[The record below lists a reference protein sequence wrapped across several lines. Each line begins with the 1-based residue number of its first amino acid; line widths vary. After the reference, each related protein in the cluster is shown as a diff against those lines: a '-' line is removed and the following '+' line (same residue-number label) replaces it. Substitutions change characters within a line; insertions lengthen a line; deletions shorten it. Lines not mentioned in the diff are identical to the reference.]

1 MLKVNKFIVL
11 LMQKE
16 ENNYRRIILELILYL
31 LPVEKFLDLMFG
43 KMELKKH

>member
-1 MLKVNKFIVL
+1 
-11 LMQKE
+11 MQKE

-31 LPVEKFLDLMFG
+31 LLVEKFLDPMFG